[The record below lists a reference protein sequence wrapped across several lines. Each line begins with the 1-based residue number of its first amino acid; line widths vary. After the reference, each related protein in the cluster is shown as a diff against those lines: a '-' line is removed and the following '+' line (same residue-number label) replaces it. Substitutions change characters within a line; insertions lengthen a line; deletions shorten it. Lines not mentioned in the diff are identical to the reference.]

1 MTAHRV
7 AQRVA
12 EIEVR
17 EDSRIRRFEQALGR
31 KGAAGDVG
39 RQQLPMVKMRVHRTK
54 LDLGRATDCR
64 RGWVGEIGSEPP
76 VEPSLLDIRELP
88 DIVVEVGNLAGDEP
102 GLFQHRL
109 DLRSLVLQ
117 KVVAADKGALG
128 RRLRQTRGDIDL
140 EGGWRVGGGGVGIIF
155 EVAGDLRWL
164 LDDAP
169 HRKMR
174 QEEGVAVETVG
185 LSRPVGIIC
194 QQHAVAQGCTL
205 GAVGVNNAIRVQ
217 RRQIGRVIRLV
228 CDGRQV
234 GYPVEG
240 QYRIAANQHNVPQF
254 GERDRAVNRCPGSRV
269 TRPGKIRRRAC
280 RRPRP

>member
-17 EDSRIRRFEQALGR
+17 KDSRIRRFEQALGR
-31 KGAAGDVG
+31 ESAAGDVG

-54 LDLGRATDCR
+54 LDLGRATDRR

-76 VEPSLLDIRELP
+76 VEPRLLDIRALP
-88 DIVVEVGNLAGDEP
+88 DIVVEVGNLAGDEA

-117 KVVAADKGALG
+117 KVVAADEGPLG

-140 EGGWRVGGGGVGIIF
+140 EGGWRIHTGGVGIIF

-164 LDDAP
+164 LDNAP
-169 HRKMR
+169 HREMR
-174 QEEGVAVETVG
+174 QEEGVTVEAVG
-185 LSRPVGIIC
+185 LPRPVGIVG
-194 QQHAVAQGCTL
+194 QQHTVA
-205 GAVGVNNAIRVQ
+205 
-217 RRQIGRVIRLV
+217 
-228 CDGRQV
+228 
-234 GYPVEG
+234 
-240 QYRIAANQHNVPQF
+240 
-254 GERDRAVNRCPGSRV
+254 
-269 TRPGKIRRRAC
+269 
-280 RRPRP
+280 